1 HTHTHTHAHT
11 HTTHTHSPLWFDVG
25 ARADVV
31 LGGAHKLVVEDPLW
45 LVVQHRRG
53 MKLHHLVVLHR
64 QVVTRPL
71 QVSHLRT
78 PQSVNTR
85 AHTHTHTHT
94 PTHTTHTHTEAASH
108 RFDVAVQEADRVDAL
123 DGVEHLPA

>member
-31 LGGAHKLVVEDPLW
+31 LGGEHKLVVEDPLW

-64 QVVTRPL
+64 QVVTRLL
-71 QVSHLRT
+71 QRRHLRK
-78 PQSVNTR
+78 QQRDQTR
-85 AHTHTHTHT
+85 ALTHTLTHTPHTHTHTHT
-94 PTHTTHTHTEAASH
+94 HT
-108 RFDVAVQEADRVDAL
+108 F
-123 DGVEHLPA
+123 